1 MNDIEQCEHKA
12 LVGEVW
18 DEAAASGAADESRTS
33 LSPEIKQSLGEL
45 MQAFE
50 SFKLANELRL
60 AEVERRGAADIITV
74 EKLARLNE
82 DLDKQ
87 QRCIDAL
94 VNKDMYCS
102 AGKRE
107 TEQQRSHKQ
116 AFETYVRKG
125 TEDALL
131 QVENKA
137 MSGGADAEGGYLVP
151 DETERNIVQA
161 LRDHSPIRAISATL
175 QISSSS
181 FKRPF
186 AIGGS
191 GAGWV
196 GEASPRPE
204 TASPQLAELSFPT
217 MELFAMPAA
226 TSTLLDDAAINIDAW
241 LAEEVRTAFAS
252 AEGQAFVNGD
262 GINRPRGFLGYPVV
276 DNAVWSWGS
285 LGAVDTGVEGG
296 FDPLT
301 AADCLIDLVYALKS
315 GYRANSRFLM
325 NRLSQAEVRKLKDAD
340 GNYLWHPATVG
351 QPEPSLMG
359 FPVTE
364 ADEMPDVAAGSLSI
378 AFGDFKRGYL
388 VVDRAG
394 TRVLRD
400 RFTAKPYVLF
410 YTTKRVGGGVQDFEA
425 IKLLRFAA

>member
-1 MNDIEQCEHKA
+1 MNDIEQFEHKA
-12 LVGEVW
+12 MIDEESNVLAVDGADASEASMSPVIEQALSELVH
-18 DEAAASGAADESRTS
+18 
-33 LSPEIKQSLGEL
+33 
-45 MQAFE
+45 AFE
-50 SFKLANELRL
+50 GFKVANNERLSEL
-60 AEVERRGAADIITV
+60 ERRGAADVITV

-82 DLDKQ
+82 HLDKQ
-87 QRCIDAL
+87 QRCIDSLANNAL
-94 VNKDMYCS
+94 HHS
-102 AGKRE
+102 AVTRE
-107 TEQQRSHKQ
+107 TEQQRIHKQ
-116 AFETYVRKG
+116 AFETYMRKG
-125 TEDALL
+125 TDYPLL
-131 QVENKA
+131 QLESKA
-137 MSGGADAEGGYLVP
+137 MSGSADAEGGYLVP

-161 LRDHSPIRAISATL
+161 LRDRSPIRAISSVQ

-181 FKRPF
+181 LKRPF

-191 GAGWV
+191 VASWV

-204 TASPQLAELSFPT
+204 TASPQLVELSFPT

-226 TSTLLDDAAINIDAW
+226 TSTLLDDAAIDIDTW
-241 LAEEVRTAFAS
+241 LAEEVQTAFAS

-276 DNAVWSWGS
+276 ANAAWSWGS
-285 LGAVDTGVEGG
+285 LGAIDTGVDGG
-296 FDPLT
+296 FDPAT

-315 GYRANSRFLM
+315 GYRANARFLM
-325 NRLSQAEVRKLKDAD
+325 NRLSQAEVRKLRDAD
-340 GNYLWHPATVG
+340 GNYLWQPATVG

-364 ADEMPDVAAGSLSI
+364 ADEMPDVATGSLSI